1 MVLAKFCD
9 LLNEHLLDPDVR
21 LIAIEKKLQRQVA
34 FKVINAFDS
43 ALRKGIHVSLEDFQL
58 PRSARLMEQ
67 VSGNKMHAKC
77 MNECISV

>member
-9 LLNEHLLDPDVR
+9 LMNDYRLDPDVR
-21 LIAIEKKLQRQVA
+21 VIAMENKLQRQVA

-43 ALRKGIHVSLEDFQL
+43 ALRTGIHVSLEGFQL
-58 PRSARLMEQ
+58 PRSAWLMEQ

-77 MNECISV
+77 MNECINV